1 MKFNMT
7 GLIVCFL
14 LSACSAV
21 ENNSQAEAPTPLS
34 KAEVGANVTESMVN
48 HSVIKKTDKP
58 KPACG
63 FSPPIR
69 DMDKIRTMLINADEI
84 DPTLSREQQERL
96 VREYINKKQR
106 ILHKKCR

>member
-7 GLIVCFL
+7 GLIACFL

-21 ENNSQAEAPTPLS
+21 ENHSQAEVTTPLS
-34 KAEVGANVTESMVN
+34 KAQVSPNVTESVG
-48 HSVIKKTDKP
+48 SSSAIKKTDKLR
-58 KPACG
+58 PASG
-63 FSPPIR
+63 FSPPVR